1 MNNQLKKFRLENK
14 LTQQVL
20 ADRIGINKTTY
31 SDFETGARRPSLRVA
46 LKIQKVTGIPV
57 ETLFGEEFN
66 DNE

>member
-31 SDFETGARRPSLRVA
+31 SNFETGARCPSLRTA

-57 ETLFGEEFN
+57 ETLFGEESN
-66 DNE
+66 DSE

>member
-31 SDFETGARRPSLRVA
+31 SNFETGARRPSLRVA
-46 LKIQKVTGIPV
+46 LKIQKVTEIPV

-66 DNE
+66 DSE

>member
-31 SDFETGARRPSLRVA
+31 SNFETGARRPSLRVA
-46 LKIQKVTGIPV
+46 LKIQKVTRIPV

-66 DNE
+66 DSE